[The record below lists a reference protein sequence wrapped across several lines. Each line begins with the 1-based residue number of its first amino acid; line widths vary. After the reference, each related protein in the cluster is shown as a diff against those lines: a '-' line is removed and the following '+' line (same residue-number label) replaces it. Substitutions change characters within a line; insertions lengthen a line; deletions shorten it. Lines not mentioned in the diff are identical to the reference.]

1 MPENVSME
9 HLQAA
14 QEYFDGRY
22 VLQATCVDIQ
32 KENDKQF
39 ASHDKRIDINTHDFG
54 IIKKLLWV
62 VATSSIGALV
72 VAVFELILR

>member
-1 MPENVSME
+1 MPENVSMD
-9 HLQAA
+9 HLQAV

-22 VLQATCVDIQ
+22 VLQAACADQQ
-32 KENDKQF
+32 KANEKRFAND
-39 ASHDKRIDINTHDFG
+39 DKRIDIIAHDFG
-54 IIKKLLWV
+54 IIKKLMWA

>member
-22 VLQATCVDIQ
+22 VLQAACVDRQ
-32 KENDKQF
+32 KANDKRF
-39 ASHDKRIDINTHDFG
+39 ANDDKRIDIIAHDFG
-54 IIKKLLWV
+54 IIKRLMWA